1 MDSSDNPGLQRRREI
16 DRLFVE
22 ALDLPKHERDAFLA
36 EICGDDPVLRDE
48 VQVLLDAESRSEGLF
63 EGPAPIFV
71 RKALSDYED
80 HATDILSTPEHAGVY
95 RIVRKIGRGGMGT
108 VYLGERIAEDF
119 EQRVAVKLL
128 RRGLDTDDIVRRFV
142 GERRIL
148 AGLDHPNIARLLDG
162 GSTDDGRPFLVM
174 EYVEGKP
181 ITDYCEQSFLTVHQ
195 RLALFL
201 QVCKAVSHAHT
212 KLVVHRDLK
221 PSNILV
227 TADGVVK
234 LLDFGIAK
242 ILGAD
247 EEGLT
252 RSGVRVLTPEY
263 ASPEQLRG
271 DPATTVSDVYLLGAL
286 LYRLLTGSRM
296 RHRTGATPSQG
307 IHVILDSEPV
317 LPSAAVAEKGIGGVP
332 RERVRTQL
340 QGDLDTMI
348 LKALQAEPDKRYGS
362 VAELAEDVRRHLDGR
377 PVSARPDSLRYRTE
391 KFVRRNPVAVALAAT
406 ILLGLVSAV
415 AGLSVHSYRLQ
426 VEQNRTKLA
435 NERAETI
442 TGFLVGLFEGANPSG
457 AYGAEMT
464 TRDLLARG
472 TREADG
478 LSGQPELKGDLLNV
492 LAQVHGAIGNYAEAE
507 RLAREALTIRRD
519 LFGEDHEE
527 VAESLTSLAAILSAG
542 RDPAAADSLAREAL
556 RIRRA
561 ELGPMHPDIAETL
574 NVLARTLEINGEYEE
589 AELLFQEALAMR
601 RSTLGEGHAEVAS
614 SLNNLGSLA
623 TNRGNFTDADSLYRE
638 ALAIRRATLGE
649 QHPYVAS
656 TLNNLAVVQDR
667 LGRYDEAAALYG
679 ESVSIRR
686 SALGDHHPDLAR
698 GLSNFG
704 LFLFRRMRDYDA
716 AEPLLHEA
724 LAMRREIYGN
734 EHPEVAQTL
743 NNLGGLFLEQQ
754 RPADAEPWFREALEI
769 NRAAFGARHPNVGFN
784 LNNLGRT
791 LHALGDHAAA
801 EAFLQEA
808 VDLRLEALGPGHP
821 HLAVSLHNLG
831 LLMADRGAS
840 AEARALFERALA
852 IRLEALGPDHPDV
865 AASRNALAELEPQT

>member
-1 MDSSDNPGLQRRREI
+1 MNPSDNPTLQRRREI
-16 DRLFVE
+16 DRLFAQ
-22 ALDLPKHERDAFLA
+22 ALDLPEDQRDAFLA
-36 EICGDDPVLRDE
+36 GICGGDPVLRDE

-63 EGPAPIFV
+63 EGPAPDVV
-71 RKALSDYED
+71 RKALGEYED
-80 HATDILSTPEHAGVY
+80 ASTLSTPEHAGAY
-95 RIVRKIGRGGMGT
+95 EIVREIGRGGMGT
-108 VYLGERIAEDF
+108 VCLAKRTADDF

-148 AGLDHPNIARLLDG
+148 AGLEHPNIARLLDG

-174 EYVEGKP
+174 EYVEGMP
-181 ITDYCEQSFLTVHQ
+181 ITDYCEQGCLSIRQ
-195 RLALFL
+195 RLELFL
-201 QVCKAVSHAHT
+201 QVCDAVRYAHT

-227 TADGVVK
+227 TADGLVK

-247 EEGLT
+247 EEALT
-252 RSGVRVLTPEY
+252 RTGVKVLTPEY

-286 LYRLLTGSRM
+286 LYRLLTGGRVRYRSA
-296 RHRTGATPSQG
+296 ATPSQG
-307 IHVILDSEPV
+307 IHVTLDSEPA
-317 LPSAAVAEKGIGGVP
+317 LPSAAVAEEGIGGVP

-340 QGDLDTMI
+340 RGDLDTMI
-348 LKALQAEPDKRYGS
+348 LKALQTKPEKRYGS
-362 VAELAEDVRRHLDGR
+362 VGELAEDVRRHLDGR
-377 PVSARPDSLRYRTE
+377 PVRARPDSLRYRAG
-391 KFVRRNPVAVALAAT
+391 KFARRNPVAVTLAAT
-406 ILLGLVSAV
+406 ILLGLVSAIV
-415 AGLSVHSYRLQ
+415 GLSVHSRRLQ
-426 VEQNRTKLA
+426 VEQNLAELA
-435 NERAETI
+435 NQRAETI
-442 TGFLVGLFEGANPSG
+442 TGFLIGLFEGANPSG
-457 AYGAEMT
+457 TDGADVT

-472 TREADG
+472 TREVDG
-478 LSGQPELKGDLLNV
+478 LGGQPELQGNLLNV
-492 LAQVHGAIGNYAEAE
+492 LAEVHGAIGDYAEAE
-507 RLAREALTIRRD
+507 RLGREALAIRRD

-542 RDPAAADSLAREAL
+542 RDPAAAGPLAREAL
-556 RIRRA
+556 RIRIA
-561 ELGPMHPDIAETL
+561 ALGPAHPSIAETL

-589 AELLFQEALAMR
+589 AERLFQEALAMR
-601 RSTLGEGHAEVAS
+601 RSTLGEGHAEVAT
-614 SLNNLGSLA
+614 SLNNLASLS
-623 TNRGNFTDADSLYRE
+623 TSRGDFTGADSLYRE

-649 QHPYVAS
+649 RHPYVAS
-656 TLNNLAVVQDR
+656 TLNNLAVVQDQ

-679 ESVSIRR
+679 ESLSLRR
-686 SALGDHHPDLAR
+686 STLGDLHPDLAR

-716 AEPLLHEA
+716 AEPVLLEA
-724 LAMRREIYGN
+724 LAMRRKIYGN
-734 EHPEVAQTL
+734 EYPEVAQTL

-791 LHALGDHAAA
+791 LHARGDHAGA
-801 EAFLQEA
+801 EELLREA
-808 VDLRLEALGPGHP
+808 VDLRLEALGPEHP
-821 HLAVSLHNLG
+821 HVAVSLHNLG
-831 LLMADRGAS
+831 LLLADRGAS

-852 IRLEALGPDHPDV
+852 IRMEALGPEHPDV
-865 AASRNALAELEPQT
+865 AASRNALAELAPSR